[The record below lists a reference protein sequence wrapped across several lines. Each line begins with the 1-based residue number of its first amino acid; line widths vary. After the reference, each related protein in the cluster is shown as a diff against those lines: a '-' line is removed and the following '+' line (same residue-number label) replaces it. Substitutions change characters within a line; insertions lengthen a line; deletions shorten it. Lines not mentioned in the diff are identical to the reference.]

1 MTTFENLNITFQL
14 AKGEMKFVLPSQPRR
29 IPMKTYVLLA
39 VVSITS
45 MSLSNASLGYLNY
58 PIQVVF
64 KSCKL
69 IPVLLGSFF
78 IQKKVIKL
86 MDFFAA
92 SLMCLG
98 LIIFTLADQ
107 SILVTYKR
115 SSILVNT
122 NMHTLIRC
130 VRTDETHTSAVYK
143 PVTRRQQVRM
153 AK

>member
-1 MTTFENLNITFQL
+1 MTTFKNLNITFQL

-107 SILVTYKR
+107 SINPNFSPVGIIMLSVALIADA
-115 SSILVNT
+115 ILSNVQVN
-122 NMHTLIRC
+122 
-130 VRTDETHTSAVYK
+130 VQKS
-143 PVTRRQQVRM
+143 QQQYQQ
-153 AK
+153 KIS